1 MEIVSSDDADADDD
15 DKSFFDRVMVLCH
28 DSFSDSSS
36 DGEDKEE
43 ALFVWGGIYTREMS
57 SFYYL
62 HYGTRTLTKIYRKFD
77 IVIYTVKRCPHFRKV

>member
-43 ALFVWGGIYTREMS
+43 ALFVWGD
-57 SFYYL
+57 L
-62 HYGTRTLTKIYRKFD
+62 HKRDVLILLFTLRNPYPYED
-77 IVIYTVKRCPHFRKV
+77 IP